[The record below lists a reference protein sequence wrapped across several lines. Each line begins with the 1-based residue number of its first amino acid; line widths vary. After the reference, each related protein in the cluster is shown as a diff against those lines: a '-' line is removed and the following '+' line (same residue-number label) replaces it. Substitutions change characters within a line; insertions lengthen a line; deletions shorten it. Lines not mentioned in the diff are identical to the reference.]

1 MGRRPIASLPVA
13 NVLLVSNAY
22 AGSVSPRKKEV
33 IAKALAADCKLEAVD
48 TASRN
53 HASELSSDAV
63 DRGFSAVVV
72 FGGDGTVNEVAQ
84 SLVGTDVA
92 LGVLPGGSTNVM
104 ARALGIPLDPVDATA
119 FLGSRLASDSRRRIN
134 VGRFDERYF
143 LFSAGMGLDA
153 EVVRRVEAAPEKKR
167 AYGEWWFVVNALKA
181 AMTQYRGVQPG
192 ITLSVEGAEPARV
205 VLTVCC
211 NGRPFTYFM
220 RFPIDA
226 CPGAGLDSGLDL
238 LGFTKIHATTIPR
251 LAWSLF
257 VSRSH
262 PRWRNARYHHDIARA
277 RLEADSPMPVQVDG
291 DYIGERS
298 EVSISLVPS
307 ALDLLV

>member
-1 MGRRPIASLPVA
+1 MLVA

-22 AGSVSPRKKEV
+22 AGRVSSRKKEV
-33 IAKALAADCKLEAVD
+33 IAKALAADCKLETVD
-48 TASRN
+48 TTSRN
-53 HASELSSDAV
+53 HASELSADAV

-84 SLVGTDVA
+84 SLVGTEVA
-92 LGVLPGGSTNVM
+92 LGILPGGSTNVM
-104 ARALGIPLDPVDATA
+104 ARALGVPLDPVDATA
-119 FLGSRLASDSRRRIN
+119 FLGPRLASDSRRRIN
-134 VGRFDERYF
+134 VGRLDERYF

-167 AYGEWWFVVNALKA
+167 VYGEWWFVVNALKA
-181 AMTQYRGVQPG
+181 AITRYRGSQPR
-192 ITLSVEGAEPARV
+192 ITLAVEGADPARV
-205 VLTVCC
+205 LLTVCC
-211 NGRPFTYFM
+211 NGRPFTYFK
-220 RFPIDA
+220 RFPVDA
-226 CPGAGLDSGLDL
+226 CPGATLDSGLDL
-238 LGFTKIHATTIPR
+238 LAFTAIHATTIPR
-251 LAWSLF
+251 LTWSLF

-262 PRWRNARYHHDIARA
+262 PRWRNVRYHHDVAGA

-298 EVSISLVPS
+298 EASLSLVPS